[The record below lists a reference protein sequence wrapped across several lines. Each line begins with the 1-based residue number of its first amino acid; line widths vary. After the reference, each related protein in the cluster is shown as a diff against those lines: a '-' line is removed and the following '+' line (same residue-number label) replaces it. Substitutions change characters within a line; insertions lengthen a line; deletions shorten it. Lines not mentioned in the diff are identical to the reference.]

1 MSMLR
6 IWSCIV
12 HFFSV
17 QALDSRIKPD
27 IEFKR
32 RQRIFISSSKEENGS
47 SSSAVTVTRNPV
59 LSSNSPSPPLWNTW
73 EFRLYYLAFT
83 VVVPFMIKAALATS
97 SESNPNYYKFSG
109 LLAHG
114 WIPGRKVDNS
124 DAQYS
129 KIPKTKFDFAC
140 GLVFVCFMYGINSVK
155 LFTHAFIFFTLA
167 HSLKRKRLIAA
178 FAIWSYGIFT
188 LFINQKMKNLPFNN
202 IAIILSP
209 MDQWYKGIVPRWDF
223 FSILHYCVC

>member
-114 WIPGRKVDNS
+114 
-124 DAQYS
+124 
-129 KIPKTKFDFAC
+129 
-140 GLVFVCFMYGINSVK
+140 
-155 LFTHAFIFFTLA
+155 
-167 HSLKRKRLIAA
+167 
-178 FAIWSYGIFT
+178 
-188 LFINQKMKNLPFNN
+188 
-202 IAIILSP
+202 
-209 MDQWYKGIVPRWDF
+209 
-223 FSILHYCVC
+223 

>member
-32 RQRIFISSSKEENGS
+32 RQRIFISSPKEENGS

-97 SESNPNYYKFSG
+97 SESSPNYYKFSG

-124 DAQYS
+124 DAQYRFFRSNFFLLAILILLQIILKKVFVKFS

-188 LFINQKMKNLPFNN
+188 LFIN
-202 IAIILSP
+202 
-209 MDQWYKGIVPRWDF
+209 
-223 FSILHYCVC
+223 